1 MITGLEGETS
11 EVNINISLIKV
22 KNHSKMIDTFI
33 DTHHRP
39 EKKTEV
45 SMKEATSHAF
55 MVGNNR
61 LCHKYQNNINVIKG
75 REGV

>member
-39 EKKTEV
+39 VKQLE
-45 SMKEATSHAF
+45 
-55 MVGNNR
+55 
-61 LCHKYQNNINVIKG
+61 YQ
-75 REGV
+75 

>member
-33 DTHHRP
+33 DTHQ
-39 EKKTEV
+39 V
-45 SMKEATSHAF
+45 SMKEATSYAF